1 MGSTTKPTFT
11 ADWFTGSALASAGS
25 WPAHVV
31 PRLARFTRV
40 SWLEVGSYEGRSA
53 LWAADNIVRGLGAE
67 VVCVDSWEDADVE
80 GRFDANVA
88 GRANVVKLKGRS
100 DDLLSLICSHSF
112 EGVYVDG
119 SHAEEDVRRDA
130 AEAARIVVPGGV
142 LVFDDYDADRG
153 HPEFGVHAAVD
164 DFLRE
169 HPQDFE
175 VAYSGWQLILHVRGG

>member
-100 DDLLSLICSHSF
+100 DVVLPSICSRSF

-130 AEAARIVVPGGV
+130 AEAARIVGARRGARLRRLRRRPGAPGV
-142 LVFDDYDADRG
+142 WRARG
-153 HPEFGVHAAVD
+153 SGRLLAGAP
-164 DFLRE
+164 L
-169 HPQDFE
+169 DFE